1 MYVQENCVYLQDSC
15 IKGTIYEC
23 VFLSS
28 LPPSLFTFSRP
39 QSVST
44 RYKPHVKVIIVLSA
58 RIPHFVLFL
67 KGIKNQGVK
76 EKMFQKNVP
85 RMKKSIKR

>member
-1 MYVQENCVYLQDSC
+1 MN
-15 IKGTIYEC
+15 
-23 VFLSS
+23 VFSS
-28 LPPSLFTFSRP
+28 LHCLPLLFCLRSLGHNIMYLKDT
-39 QSVST
+39 
-44 RYKPHVKVIIVLSA
+44 KPHVKVIIVLSA

>member
-28 LPPSLFTFSRP
+28 LPPSCLRSLGHKVYVKDT
-39 QSVST
+39 
-44 RYKPHVKVIIVLSA
+44 KPHVKVIIVLSA

-67 KGIKNQGVK
+67 KGIKIQGVK
-76 EKMFQKNVP
+76 EKMFQK
-85 RMKKSIKR
+85 KCT